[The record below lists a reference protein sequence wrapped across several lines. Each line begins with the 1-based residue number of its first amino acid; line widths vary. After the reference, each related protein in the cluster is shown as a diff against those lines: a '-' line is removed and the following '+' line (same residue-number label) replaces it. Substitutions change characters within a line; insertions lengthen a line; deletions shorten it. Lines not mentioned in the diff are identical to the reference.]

1 MFDNWTIPKEL
12 FDWIR
17 ANLPDGKTILELGS
31 GEGTHELR
39 KHYTVHSIEHD
50 LAFVKEGNYIHAPI
64 IRYRGYDW
72 YDLTKLKALPEYDL
86 LLIDGPTSV
95 IGRRGFTKHL
105 DLFNLNVPIVI
116 DDTQREAERIIA
128 MDLSQILDRELTVHN
143 HNGRGFSTL

>member
-1 MFDNWTIPKEL
+1 MFNNWTIPKEL

-31 GEGTHELR
+31 GDGTDELR

-72 YDLTKLKALPEYDL
+72 YDLTKLKALPKYDL

-95 IGRRGFTKHL
+95 IGRRGFIKHR

-128 MDLSQILDRELTVHN
+128 MDLSQMLDRELTVHN
-143 HNGRGFSTL
+143 HKGRGFSTL